1 MPNNAPQRL
10 AVEPIDRVGSCASQ
24 YARVPVLLRYVALR
38 ALPRAAPVVSRHA
51 LKGKHMIEQKSII
64 TKALKQQS
72 KSSPVKA
79 SI

>member
-1 MPNNAPQRL
+1 
-10 AVEPIDRVGSCASQ
+10 
-24 YARVPVLLRYVALR
+24 
-38 ALPRAAPVVSRHA
+38 
-51 LKGKHMIEQKSII
+51 MIEQKSII